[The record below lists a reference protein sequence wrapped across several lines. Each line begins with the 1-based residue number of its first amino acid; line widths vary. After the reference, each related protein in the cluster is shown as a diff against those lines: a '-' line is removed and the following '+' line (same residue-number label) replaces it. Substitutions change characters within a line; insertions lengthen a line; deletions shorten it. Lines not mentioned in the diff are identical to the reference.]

1 MEIKDQVFKRKSGKS
16 KGKWIARIE
25 YFDDSVGRWKTME
38 RSYDTK
44 YSAGDERDRL
54 IIEIKKSHGQI
65 QTGERMTFSMLA
77 DMSSKG
83 FYKPAVLA
91 NGRKIEGVRS
101 HNTAMNHLK
110 VLKQFFGKKMVGQIT
125 TQSLRDYRTWRFKI
139 GSRHPSIKPG
149 EKKEVSIST
158 INRELSAMR
167 RIMRHAYAQGWI
179 TKDIFFKSDV
189 IQTSAE
195 IARKRRL
202 SEEEEVRLLAA
213 CQGEREKKYERTRF
227 GKTESI
233 TAKTKVDNPHLK
245 AIILLAI
252 DAGLRRGEILKLRWV
267 DIDFLANNILIL
279 GTNTK
284 TEEERMVPLT
294 ERVKAELKRVK
305 KFTPG
310 NGLFR
315 LQISKGAGIPRN
327 QLLSLKTFIF
337 TIFDAPL
344 LLAGSC
350 RAIQLPWPAKLPDT
364 RTSLQP

>member
-1 MEIKDQVFKRKSGKS
+1 MASNKINGNQRSGLQKKEWKIERKMDRLDRILRRFRGAVEDDGEILRYEVLC
-16 KGKWIARIE
+16 
-25 YFDDSVGRWKTME
+25 
-38 RSYDTK
+38 
-44 YSAGDERDRL
+44 GDERDRL
-54 IIEIKKSHGQI
+54 IIEINKSHGQI

-195 IARKRRL
+195 IARKEDVCQRRRRFA
-202 SEEEEVRLLAA
+202 SSRPAR
-213 CQGEREKKYERTRF
+213 GTEKKYERTRS
-227 GKTESI
+227 GKTEHHGQNKS
-233 TAKTKVDNPHLK
+233 
-245 AIILLAI
+245 
-252 DAGLRRGEILKLRWV
+252 
-267 DIDFLANNILIL
+267 
-279 GTNTK
+279 
-284 TEEERMVPLT
+284 
-294 ERVKAELKRVK
+294 
-305 KFTPG
+305 
-310 NGLFR
+310 
-315 LQISKGAGIPRN
+315 
-327 QLLSLKTFIF
+327 
-337 TIFDAPL
+337 
-344 LLAGSC
+344 
-350 RAIQLPWPAKLPDT
+350 
-364 RTSLQP
+364 